1 MLSCEFLI
9 FEKTENNTL
18 LQHYLKF
25 HRQYDRMLLSNNL
38 MKLEFDQK
46 RSTLNAQKYVINLI
60 QKILSADYTC
70 AVMASLA
77 PVVLSRCH

>member
-1 MLSCEFLI
+1 
-9 FEKTENNTL
+9 
-18 LQHYLKF
+18 
-25 HRQYDRMLLSNNL
+25 

-60 QKILSADYTC
+60 QKILSSDYTC

-77 PVVLSRCH
+77 PVVFDHCPFPSPYPILYYSKGQLECDRGNDRIVAI